1 MENHS
6 DNSKRILVVDDEINV
21 CKSIKNAIQ
30 QEDYTIETA
39 LSGEEALE
47 KEKENHFDLVISDLM
62 MPGMSGL
69 DLLKELKE
77 WRPDIIVIMVTGY
90 PTIRTAVESI
100 RIGAFDYIPKPF
112 TPQELRS
119 LAARAFKQLEASDGR
134 CHGPSLPS
142 GLFYMIGHTWLRE
155 EDEQVCTIGLVFDY
169 LKTVN
174 DIQSL
179 ELPDINQAVCQ
190 GEVCARIMERD
201 GDIHRIWSPASG
213 LVLDINGRL
222 QQNPALLLSSPYN
235 EGWLFKITPTNLE
248 EDLQGLI
255 KSR

>member
-1 MENHS
+1 MQNQS
-6 DNSKRILVVDDEINV
+6 SRSKRILVVDDEINV

-30 QEDYTIETA
+30 QEDYEIEIA

-47 KEKENHFDLVISDLM
+47 KEKESPFDLIISDLM
-62 MPGMSGL
+62 MPGISGL
-69 DLLKELKE
+69 DLLKTLKR
-77 WRPDIIVIMVTGY
+77 WRPEIMIIMVTGY

-100 RIGAFDYIPKPF
+100 RIGAFDYISKPF

-119 LAARAFKQLEASDGR
+119 LTARAFKQLETSGR
-134 CHGPSLPS
+134 GDYAPPLPS

-155 EDEQVCTIGLVFDY
+155 ENEQVCTVGLVHDY
-169 LKTVN
+169 LKTIN

-179 ELPDINQAVCQ
+179 ELPDINQAVSQ
-190 GEVCARIMERD
+190 GEICARIMDRD

-222 QQNPALLLSSPYN
+222 QQSPALLLSSPYN
-235 EGWLFKITPTNLE
+235 EGWLYKITPTNLE
-248 EDLQGLI
+248 EDLKGLI
-255 KSR
+255 KS